1 MVDPFSTVA
10 GAAGIITLGLQV
22 CGGFIKYCNEWKSYN
37 VDIEESL
44 EKLTELEHTLKTI
57 GDTLRIVEDI
67 DYSTTDNL
75 QLARRKIYST
85 QANLNKLYSSLKEV
99 ESIDGPAGMLDK
111 VHNLRLRSTRFLSRG
126 KFNSW
131 RSSITEI
138 HSNLLSAIQFLQL

>member
-1 MVDPFSTVA
+1 MDPFSTVA
-10 GAAGIITLGLQV
+10 GAAGIVTLGLQV

-37 VDIEESL
+37 RDIEETL

-57 GDTLRIVEDI
+57 GDTLTIVEDI
-67 DYSTTDNL
+67 DHSTTHNL

-99 ESIDGPAGMLDK
+99 ESIDDPAGILDK
-111 VHNLRLRSTRFLSRG
+111 VHNLRLRSTRFFSRE
-126 KFNSW
+126 KFSSW

-138 HSNLLSAIQFLQL
+138 HSNLTSAIQILQL